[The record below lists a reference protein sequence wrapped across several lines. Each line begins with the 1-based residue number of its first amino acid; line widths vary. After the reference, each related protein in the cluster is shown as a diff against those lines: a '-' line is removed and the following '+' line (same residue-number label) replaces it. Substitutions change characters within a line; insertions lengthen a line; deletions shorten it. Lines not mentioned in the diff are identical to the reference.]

1 LLQRYGLEEVCRNA
15 LGRVCCSAHFLMNH
29 ISSALDSGPELNL
42 EIKRLNR
49 LRVKAS
55 MVAGP
60 LVVLIAILT
69 PQPELTHG
77 LLDAGGALLIAAGLG
92 LRLSALGCIAGNK
105 KRVLVTWGP
114 YRYLRHPLYC
124 GSFLFLLGFCMLAGS
139 PSAALLAGLM
149 FIGLYLPAVRAEER
163 FLACRF
169 GAEWRTYCEHTWTFV
184 PRLSSRLPRV
194 HAPFCLQR
202 PIRELGILLLL
213 SLVTFGASELMRDV
227 QRMQTLLSWFL

>member
-1 LLQRYGLEEVCRNA
+1 
-15 LGRVCCSAHFLMNH
+15 MNH
-29 ISSALDSGPELNL
+29 ISSALDRGPELNL

-60 LVVLIAILT
+60 LVVLIAVLT

-77 LLDAGGALLIAAGLG
+77 LLDAFGAFLIAAGLG

-105 KRVLVTWGP
+105 KRVLVTWGA

-124 GSFLFLLGFCMLAGS
+124 GSLLFLLGFCMLAGS
-139 PSAALLAGLM
+139 LSAAALAGLV
-149 FIGLYLPAVRAEER
+149 FIGLYLPVVRAEER

-169 GAEWRTYCEHTWTFV
+169 GAEWRTYCEHTRTLV

-194 HAPFCLQR
+194 QAPFCLLR
-202 PIRELGILLLL
+202 PIRELGVLLLL
-213 SLVTFGASELMRDV
+213 SLVTFGASELMRRFHRL
-227 QRMQTLLSWFL
+227 QALSDWFL